1 MFCISSWTP
10 KHQSMSVWK
19 KNEQETHPLLERPH
33 PCFNKC
39 SYQKTLKCVV
49 HLLLSGSTFGLKKWA
64 KCRLCTS
71 DVYPCWMS
79 NKNLFKPRMTK
90 TVTTSSNRQFQ
101 PPTLC
106 LFSRKQVKIGIF
118 AAKTLFHSSTLETK
132 TTIVGWP
139 LAGLLGGKNWCI
151 KSLMF
156 FLWGTCL
163 SHCFGIESIE
173 PKFLQQESIHG
184 SQGKLNQTANQPLS
198 EWQMY
203 LCIDCIYINIYAC
216 MSLKYIHANISKH
229 CSYIKYISQKTSMIY
244 IYIYI

>member
-49 HLLLSGSTFGLKKWA
+49 HLLFSGSTFGLTKMSQLQVMHIWCLYLLDFKQESVQTSHDQNGDNILKPPIPGTDPMEWQCHHA
-64 KCRLCTS
+64 CFPGNRWRLAYLQPKHCSTPAPCR
-71 DVYPCWMS
+71 
-79 NKNLFKPRMTK
+79 
-90 TVTTSSNRQFQ
+90 Q
-101 PPTLC
+101 
-106 LFSRKQVKIGIF
+106 KQQLLAGRWPAFWEGKIG
-118 AAKTLFHSSTLETK
+118 ASNH
-132 TTIVGWP
+132 
-139 LAGLLGGKNWCI
+139 WC
-151 KSLMF
+151 F

-203 LCIDCIYINIYAC
+203 LCIDCIYIYMHVC
-216 MSLKYIHANISKH
+216 H
-229 CSYIKYISQKTSMIY
+229 
-244 IYIYI
+244 